1 MRHCWADEVRAGIQ
15 GRLRASTLLVLQLER
30 RVLMLPLWLLPRWLQ
45 LVLLPLLLVWLLQ
58 VLLLWRRRLA
68 DALIGSNRMASD
80 AISFRLEPM
89 LAISS
94 RLRIS
99 SNSNNNSLTSS
110 NCNVMRARLA
120 AVSARLRCVQKP
132 ASSCDS

>member
-1 MRHCWADEVRAGIQ
+1 MRAGVQ

-68 DALIGSNRMASD
+68 DALIGSSRMASD
-80 AISFRLEPM
+80 AIAIRLEPL
-89 LAISS
+89 LA
-94 RLRIS
+94 L
-99 SNSNNNSLTSS
+99 SNEM
-110 NCNVMRARLA
+110 VA
-120 AVSARLRCVQKP
+120 
-132 ASSCDS
+132 